1 MPNNFNF
8 TESGY
13 VPNNYDFNFSVGYII
28 YNILSGTNKN
38 FTGIWADP
46 TANLDTAKIYVGTAG
61 TDASFFVIDLEN
73 KVVCDSYTLTKV
85 GGFGESLDQENIVDI
100 NVNSAV

>member
-1 MPNNFNF
+1 MSNNFNF

-13 VPNNYDFNFSVGYII
+13 TPNNYNFNFSSGYII

-38 FTGIWADP
+38 FTSIWADS
-46 TANLDTAKIYVGTAG
+46 TANLDTAKVYVGTAG

-73 KVVCDSYTLTKV
+73 KTVYDSYNLTKV
-85 GGFGESLDQENIVDI
+85 GGFNESLDREDIVDI
-100 NVNSAV
+100 NVGQ